1 MYVDTKPMKTSVI
14 HSNTTTPATST
25 ARNQHTALTALF
37 VALLFFTSGGC
48 EQLDPHYGED
58 EYQESVG
65 VEPHLIAGRPR
76 PPLLLT
82 RTLPVDEEFPLDEAA
97 VADATGQGQLLD
109 RPPGRVP
116 AQFPAHVD

>member
-58 EYQESVG
+58 EYQEYV
-65 VEPHLIAGRPR
+65 VLVLHLIDV
-76 PPLLLT
+76 LLLALMLLIWT
-82 RTLPVDEEFPLDEAA
+82 MMVHVETDLFEDVVDTSRKIE
-97 VADATGQGQLLD
+97 
-109 RPPGRVP
+109 
-116 AQFPAHVD
+116 